1 WTGRE
6 FTDGEA
12 DATASGG
19 TGKGCHDVR
28 RLWNGGHDGTRLWS
42 SGHDGTRLWSGG
54 HDGTRL
60 WSGGHDGTRL
70 WSGGH
75 DGTGLWNGSHDV
87 DRLCCCRY
95 YRYGLDNWSSDHQS
109 GRCISLLST
118 KLHSL
123 PSAHRLS
130 LSVSPPRKKT
140 LRGFTVLRLSHS
152 ER

>member
-1 WTGRE
+1 M
-6 FTDGEA
+6 
-12 DATASGG
+12 
-19 TGKGCHDVR
+19 
-28 RLWNGGHDGTRLWS
+28 RLWNGGHDGTRLWN

-60 WSGGHDGTRL
+60 WSGGHDGMRLWSGGPDGTRL

-75 DGTGLWNGSHDV
+75 DGTGLWNGMDK
-87 DRLCCCRY
+87 RCCCRY

-109 GRCISLLST
+109 GRCIALLST

-130 LSVSPPRKKT
+130 LSTPPEKNSKGFYSPPS
-140 LRGFTVLRLSHS
+140 LPQ
-152 ER
+152 